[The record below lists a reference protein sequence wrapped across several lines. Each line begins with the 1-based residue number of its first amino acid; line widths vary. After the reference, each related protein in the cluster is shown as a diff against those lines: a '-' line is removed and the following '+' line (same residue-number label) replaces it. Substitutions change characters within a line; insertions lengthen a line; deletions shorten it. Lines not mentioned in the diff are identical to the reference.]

1 MTHSIFKALCCSA
14 AAATLSGCFFGNLT
28 LHREIARAQQQRVEP
43 RVVEPRVVEAAPA
56 LPVAPPAPVAKA
68 LPVRPPASIEP
79 AVVAA
84 APATALPRELPNV
97 IRFGNDAYLP
107 GREFDPLLQAHA
119 EQLKADPRRR
129 LLLKGHG
136 DASGGLRYS
145 QALAAKRAE
154 TVARALR
161 DYGVSAAQ
169 LETLA
174 MADSGVGDASNTRRV
189 ELIYR

>member
-1 MTHSIFKALCCSA
+1 MPHSMFKALCCSA

-28 LHREIARAQQQRVEP
+28 LHREIARAQQRVEP
-43 RVVEPRVVEAAPA
+43 RVVAPQVVEVAPETAAAPA
-56 LPVAPPAPVAKA
+56 AEA
-68 LPVRPPASIEP
+68 LPVRLPTPIEP

-84 APATALPRELPNV
+84 APATALPMDLPNV

-107 GREFDPLLQAHA
+107 AREFESVLQAHA

-136 DASGGLRYS
+136 DAVGGLRYS

-154 TVARALR
+154 TVAKALR
-161 DYGVSAAQ
+161 SYGADAMQIEV
-169 LETLA
+169 LA
-174 MADSGVGDASNTRRV
+174 MADDGFGDASNTRRV

>member
-1 MTHSIFKALCCSA
+1 MTHSICKMLCCVA
-14 AAATLSGCFFGNLT
+14 ATATLSGCFFGNLT
-28 LHREIARAQQQRVEP
+28 LHREIARAEQRVEP
-43 RVVEPRVVEAAPA
+43 RAVEVAPRPPAAPEP
-56 LPVAPPAPVAKA
+56 LVAPPAPVAEA
-68 LPVRPPASIEP
+68 LPVRPPPPIVP

-84 APATALPRELPNV
+84 APATARPLELPNV

-107 GREFDPLLQAHA
+107 DREFDPLLQAHA

-136 DASGGLRYS
+136 DASGGSRYS

-154 TVARALR
+154 TVAKALR
-161 DYGVSAAQ
+161 DYGVDAAQ

-174 MADSGVGDASNTRRV
+174 MANDGAGDVANTRRV